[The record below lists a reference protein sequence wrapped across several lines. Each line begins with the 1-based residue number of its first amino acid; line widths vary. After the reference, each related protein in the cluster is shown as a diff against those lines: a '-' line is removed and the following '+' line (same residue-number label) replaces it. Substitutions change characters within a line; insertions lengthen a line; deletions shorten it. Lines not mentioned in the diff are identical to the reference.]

1 MDTIFS
7 SATSSLKSAIK
18 IIRISGKRCKN
29 LPDIF
34 SFKLTAPRYLT
45 LRKIFDSNKKLID
58 TALVVYIPGPSTV
71 TGEDVFE
78 FHIHGSTIIEKKIYD
93 TLLEHEDFR
102 LAMNGEFTRRAFLN
116 GKIDLTQAEGLNDLI
131 NAETEA
137 QFQASIRQYNGFL
150 ASKID
155 KWRREI
161 ISLSSKLEAL
171 IDFSDEELPPRLEID
186 FKEKVSKLIKEKE
199 ESLKFS
205 SYGSR
210 IRSGFVVTLIGK
222 PNVGKSSLINFLSKK
237 QVSIVTNEAGTT
249 RDIIEVLLDF
259 KGYPI
264 ILNDTAGIR
273 QSESEVENIGIRNAI
288 DKANSSDIILFMS
301 DKKDFSF
308 DKINTKAKRIL
319 VHTKCDL
326 SSYKKE
332 GVIEV
337 STKREETINKLID
350 VIVDHLESMSPK
362 NNLILTRE
370 RHVQAVRN
378 ALNSLKKTL
387 KINLNFYPEL
397 ASEELRVAAKEI
409 GSITNIIDVED
420 VLDDI
425 FSNFCIGK

>member
-18 IIRISGKRCKN
+18 IIRISGKNCKK
-29 LPDIF
+29 LPEIF
-34 SFKLTAPRYLT
+34 SFMPTVPRYLT

-71 TGEDVFE
+71 TGEDIFE
-78 FHIHGSTIIEKKIYD
+78 FHIHGSTIIEKKIYES
-93 TLLEHEDFR
+93 LLKHKDFR
-102 LAMNGEFTRRAFLN
+102 VAMNGEFTRRAFLN

-137 QFQASIRQYNGFL
+137 QFQTFTQQYNGIL
-150 ASKID
+150 TNKID
-155 KWRREI
+155 KWRHEI

-171 IDFSDEELPPRLEID
+171 IDFSDEELPTDLELD
-186 FKEKVSKLIKEKE
+186 FKEKVLKLIGEKE

-210 IRSGFVVTLIGK
+210 IRSGFVITLIGK

-259 KGYPI
+259 KGYPV

-273 QSESEVENIGIRNAI
+273 LSTSEVENIGIKNAI
-288 DKANSSDIILFMS
+288 DKANSSDIILLLS

-308 DKINTKAKRIL
+308 DQIDSKAKKIL

-326 SSYKKE
+326 LSYKKK

-337 STKREETINKLID
+337 STKREETIDKLID

-362 NNLILTRE
+362 NNIILTRE

-387 KINLNFYPEL
+387 KINLNLNPEL
-397 ASEELRVAAKEI
+397 ASEELRVTAKEI

>member
-18 IIRISGKRCKN
+18 IIRISGKNCKK
-29 LPDIF
+29 LPEIF
-34 SFKLTAPRYLT
+34 SFMPTVPRYLT

-71 TGEDVFE
+71 TGEDIFE
-78 FHIHGSTIIEKKIYD
+78 FHIHGSTIIEKKIYES
-93 TLLEHEDFR
+93 LLKHKDFR
-102 LAMNGEFTRRAFLN
+102 VAMNGEFTRRAFLN

-137 QFQASIRQYNGFL
+137 QFQASTRQYNGIL
-150 ASKID
+150 TNKID
-155 KWRREI
+155 KWRHEI

-171 IDFSDEELPPRLEID
+171 IDFSDEELPTDLELD
-186 FKEKVSKLIKEKE
+186 FKEKVLKLIGEKE

-210 IRSGFVVTLIGK
+210 IRSGFVITLIGK

-273 QSESEVENIGIRNAI
+273 LSTSEVENIGIKNAI
-288 DKANSSDIILFMS
+288 DKANSSDIILVLS
-301 DKKDFSF
+301 DEKDFSF
-308 DKINTKAKRIL
+308 DQIDSKAKKIL

-326 SSYKKE
+326 LSYKKK

-337 STKREETINKLID
+337 STKREETIDKLID

-362 NNLILTRE
+362 NNIILTRE

-387 KINLNFYPEL
+387 KINLNFNPEL

>member
-18 IIRISGKRCKN
+18 IIRISGKNCKK
-29 LPDIF
+29 LPEIF
-34 SFKLTAPRYLT
+34 SFMPTVPRYLT

-71 TGEDVFE
+71 TGEDIFE
-78 FHIHGSTIIEKKIYD
+78 FHIHGSTIIEKKIYES
-93 TLLEHEDFR
+93 LLKHKDFR
-102 LAMNGEFTRRAFLN
+102 VAMNGEFTRRAFLN

-137 QFQASIRQYNGFL
+137 QFQASTRQYNGIL
-150 ASKID
+150 TNKID
-155 KWRREI
+155 KWRHEI

-171 IDFSDEELPPRLEID
+171 IDFSDEELPTDLELD
-186 FKEKVSKLIKEKE
+186 FKEKVLKLIGEKE

-210 IRSGFVVTLIGK
+210 IRSGFVITLIGK

-273 QSESEVENIGIRNAI
+273 LSTSEVENIGIKNAI
-288 DKANSSDIILFMS
+288 DKANSSDIILLLS

-308 DKINTKAKRIL
+308 DQIDSKAKKIL

-326 SSYKKE
+326 LSYKKK
-332 GVIEV
+332 GVVEV
-337 STKREETINKLID
+337 STKREETIDILID

-362 NNLILTRE
+362 NNIILTRE

-387 KINLNFYPEL
+387 KINLNLNPEL
-397 ASEELRVAAKEI
+397 ASEELRVTAKEI

-425 FSNFCIGK
+425 FSIFCIGK

>member
-18 IIRISGKRCKN
+18 IIRVSGKNCKK

-34 SFKLTAPRYLT
+34 SFKPTVPRYLN

-78 FHIHGSTIIEKKIYD
+78 FHIHGSTIIEKKIYES
-93 TLLEHEDFR
+93 LLKHKDFR
-102 LAMNGEFTRRAFLN
+102 VAMNGEFTRRAFLN

-137 QFQASIRQYNGFL
+137 QFQASTRQYNGIL
-150 ASKID
+150 TNKID
-155 KWRREI
+155 KWRHEI

-171 IDFSDEELPPRLEID
+171 IDFSDEELPTDLELD
-186 FKEKVSKLIKEKE
+186 FKEKVLKLIGEKE

-210 IRSGFVVTLIGK
+210 IRSGFVITLIGK

-273 QSESEVENIGIRNAI
+273 LSTSEVENIGIKNAI
-288 DKANSSDIILFMS
+288 DKANSSDIILVLS

-308 DKINTKAKRIL
+308 DQIYSKAKKIL

-326 SSYKKE
+326 LSYKKK

-337 STKREETINKLID
+337 STKREETIDKLID

-362 NNLILTRE
+362 NNIILTRE

-387 KINLNFYPEL
+387 KINLNFNPEL

>member
-18 IIRISGKRCKN
+18 IIRISGKNCKK

-34 SFKLTAPRYLT
+34 SFKPTVPRYLT
-45 LRKIFDSNKKLID
+45 LRKIFDSNNKLID

-78 FHIHGSTIIEKKIYD
+78 FHIHGSTIIEKKIYES
-93 TLLEHEDFR
+93 LLKHKDFR
-102 LAMNGEFTRRAFLN
+102 VAMNGEFTRRAFLN

-137 QFQASIRQYNGFL
+137 QFQASTRQYNGIL
-150 ASKID
+150 TNKID
-155 KWRREI
+155 KWRHEI

-171 IDFSDEELPPRLEID
+171 IDFSDEELPTDLELD
-186 FKEKVSKLIKEKE
+186 FKEKVLKLIEEKE

-210 IRSGFVVTLIGK
+210 IRSGFVITLIGK

-273 QSESEVENIGIRNAI
+273 LSTSEVENIGIKNAI
-288 DKANSSDIILFMS
+288 DKANSSDIILVLS
-301 DKKDFSF
+301 DEKDFSF
-308 DKINTKAKRIL
+308 DQIDSKAKKIL

-326 SSYKKE
+326 LSYKKK
-332 GVIEV
+332 GVVEV
-337 STKREETINKLID
+337 STKREETIDKLID

-362 NNLILTRE
+362 NNIILTRE
-370 RHVQAVRN
+370 RHVQAIRN
-378 ALNSLKKTL
+378 ALDSLKKTL
-387 KINLNFYPEL
+387 KINLNFNPEL

>member
-18 IIRISGKRCKN
+18 IIRISGKNCKK
-29 LPDIF
+29 LPEIF
-34 SFKLTAPRYLT
+34 SFKPTVPRYLT

-78 FHIHGSTIIEKKIYD
+78 FHIHGSTIIEKKIYES
-93 TLLEHEDFR
+93 LLKHKDFR
-102 LAMNGEFTRRAFLN
+102 VAMNGEFTRRAFLN

-137 QFQASIRQYNGFL
+137 QFQTFTQQYNGIL
-150 ASKID
+150 TNKID
-155 KWRREI
+155 KWRHEI

-171 IDFSDEELPPRLEID
+171 IDFSDEELPTDLELD
-186 FKEKVSKLIKEKE
+186 FKEKVLKLIGEKE

-210 IRSGFVVTLIGK
+210 IRSGFVITLIGK

-273 QSESEVENIGIRNAI
+273 LSTSEVENIGIKNAI
-288 DKANSSDIILFMS
+288 DKANSSDIILVLS
-301 DKKDFSF
+301 DEKDFSF
-308 DKINTKAKRIL
+308 DQIDSKAKKIL

-326 SSYKKE
+326 LSYKKK

-337 STKREETINKLID
+337 STKREETIDKLID

-362 NNLILTRE
+362 NNIILTRE

-378 ALNSLKKTL
+378 ALNSLKKSL
-387 KINLNFYPEL
+387 KINLNFNPEL

-420 VLDDI
+420 VLDNI

>member
-18 IIRISGKRCKN
+18 IIRISGKNCKK

-34 SFKLTAPRYLT
+34 SFKPTVPRYLT

-78 FHIHGSTIIEKKIYD
+78 FHIHGSTIIEKKIYES
-93 TLLEHEDFR
+93 LLKHKDFR
-102 LAMNGEFTRRAFLN
+102 VAMNGEFTRRAFLN

-137 QFQASIRQYNGFL
+137 QFQASTRQYNGIL
-150 ASKID
+150 TNKID
-155 KWRREI
+155 KWRHEI

-171 IDFSDEELPPRLEID
+171 IDFSDEELPTDLELD
-186 FKEKVSKLIKEKE
+186 FKEKVLKLIGEKE

-210 IRSGFVVTLIGK
+210 IRSGFVITLIGK

-273 QSESEVENIGIRNAI
+273 LSTSEVENIGIKNAI
-288 DKANSSDIILFMS
+288 DKANSSDIILVLS
-301 DKKDFSF
+301 DEKDFSF
-308 DKINTKAKRIL
+308 DQIDSKAKKIL

-326 SSYKKE
+326 LSYKKK

-337 STKREETINKLID
+337 STKREETIDKLID

-362 NNLILTRE
+362 NNIILTRE

-387 KINLNFYPEL
+387 KINLNFNPEL

>member
-18 IIRISGKRCKN
+18 IIRISGKNCKK
-29 LPDIF
+29 LPEIF
-34 SFKLTAPRYLT
+34 SFMPTVPRYLT

-71 TGEDVFE
+71 TGEDIFE
-78 FHIHGSTIIEKKIYD
+78 FHIHGSTIIEKKIYES
-93 TLLEHEDFR
+93 LLKHKDFR
-102 LAMNGEFTRRAFLN
+102 VAMNGEFTRRAFLN

-137 QFQASIRQYNGFL
+137 QFQTSTRQYNGIL
-150 ASKID
+150 TNKID
-155 KWRREI
+155 KWRHEI

-171 IDFSDEELPPRLEID
+171 IDFSDEELPTDLELD
-186 FKEKVSKLIKEKE
+186 FKEKVLKLIGEKE

-210 IRSGFVVTLIGK
+210 IRSGFVITLIGK

-273 QSESEVENIGIRNAI
+273 LSTSEVENIGIKNAI
-288 DKANSSDIILFMS
+288 DKANSSDIILLLS

-308 DKINTKAKRIL
+308 DQIDSKAKKIL

-326 SSYKKE
+326 LSYKKK

-337 STKREETINKLID
+337 STKREETIDKLID

-362 NNLILTRE
+362 NNIILTRE

-387 KINLNFYPEL
+387 KINLNFNPEL

-420 VLDDI
+420 VLDNI

>member
-18 IIRISGKRCKN
+18 IIRISGKSCKN

-34 SFKLTAPRYLT
+34 SFKPTVPRYLT
-45 LRKIFDSNKKLID
+45 LRKIFDSHKKLID
-58 TALVVYIPGPSTV
+58 TSLVVYIPGPSTV

-78 FHIHGSTIIEKKIYD
+78 FHIHGSTIIEKKIYE
-93 TLLEHEDFR
+93 TLLKHKGFR
-102 LAMNGEFTRRAFLN
+102 IAMNGEFTRRAFLN

-150 ASKID
+150 SDKIE
-155 KWRREI
+155 KWRHEI

-171 IDFSDEELPPRLEID
+171 IDFSDEELPSHLEID

-210 IRSGFVVTLIGK
+210 MRSGFVVTLIGK

-259 KGYPI
+259 KGYPV

-301 DKKDFSF
+301 DKEDFSF
-308 DKINTKAKRIL
+308 DKINSKAKKIL

-326 SSYKKE
+326 LSCKKK

>member
-1 MDTIFS
+1 LDTIFS

-18 IIRISGKRCKN
+18 IIRISGKNCKK
-29 LPDIF
+29 LPEIF
-34 SFKLTAPRYLT
+34 SFMPTVPRYLT

-71 TGEDVFE
+71 TGEDIFE
-78 FHIHGSTIIEKKIYD
+78 FHIHGSTIIEKKIYES
-93 TLLEHEDFR
+93 LLKHKDFR
-102 LAMNGEFTRRAFLN
+102 VAMNGEFTRRAFLN

-137 QFQASIRQYNGFL
+137 QFQASTRQYNGIL
-150 ASKID
+150 TNKID
-155 KWRREI
+155 KWRHEI

-171 IDFSDEELPPRLEID
+171 IDFSDEELPTDLELD
-186 FKEKVSKLIKEKE
+186 FKEKVLKLIGEKE

-210 IRSGFVVTLIGK
+210 IRSGFVITLIGK

-273 QSESEVENIGIRNAI
+273 LSTSEVENIGIKNAI
-288 DKANSSDIILFMS
+288 DKANSSDIILLLS

-308 DKINTKAKRIL
+308 DQIDSKAKKIL

-326 SSYKKE
+326 LSYKKK

-337 STKREETINKLID
+337 STKREETIDKLID

-362 NNLILTRE
+362 NNIILTRE

-387 KINLNFYPEL
+387 KINLNFNPEL

>member
-7 SATSSLKSAIK
+7 SATCSLKSAIK
-18 IIRISGKRCKN
+18 IIRISGKNCKK

-34 SFKLTAPRYLT
+34 SFKPTVPRYLT

-78 FHIHGSTIIEKKIYD
+78 FHIHGSTIIEKKIYES
-93 TLLEHEDFR
+93 LLKQKDFR
-102 LAMNGEFTRRAFLN
+102 VAMNGEFTRRAFLN

-137 QFQASIRQYNGFL
+137 QFQIFTQQYNGIL
-150 ASKID
+150 TNKID
-155 KWRREI
+155 KWRHEI

-171 IDFSDEELPPRLEID
+171 IDFSDEELPTDLELD
-186 FKEKVSKLIKEKE
+186 FKEKVLKLIGEKE

-210 IRSGFVVTLIGK
+210 IRSGFVITLIGK

-259 KGYPI
+259 KGYPV

-273 QSESEVENIGIRNAI
+273 LSTSEVENIGIKNAI
-288 DKANSSDIILFMS
+288 DKANSSDIILLLS

-308 DKINTKAKRIL
+308 DQIDSKAKKIL

-326 SSYKKE
+326 LSYKKK
-332 GVIEV
+332 GVVEV
-337 STKREETINKLID
+337 STKREETIDKLID

-362 NNLILTRE
+362 NNIILTRE

-387 KINLNFYPEL
+387 KINLNLNPEL
-397 ASEELRVAAKEI
+397 ASEELRVTAKEI

-425 FSNFCIGK
+425 FSIFCIGK

>member
-18 IIRISGKRCKN
+18 IIRISGKSCKN

-34 SFKLTAPRYLT
+34 SFKPTIPRYLT
-45 LRKIFDSNKKLID
+45 LRKIFDSHKKLID
-58 TALVVYIPGPSTV
+58 TTLVVYIPGPSTV

-78 FHIHGSTIIEKKIYD
+78 FHIHGSTIIEKKIYE
-93 TLLEHEDFR
+93 TLLKHKGFR
-102 LAMNGEFTRRAFLN
+102 IAMNGEFTRRAFLN

-137 QFQASIRQYNGFL
+137 QFQASINQYNGFL
-150 ASKID
+150 SDKIE
-155 KWRREI
+155 KWRHEI

-171 IDFSDEELPPRLEID
+171 IDFSDEELPSHLEID
-186 FKEKVSKLIKEKE
+186 FKEKVSKLIGEKE

-205 SYGSR
+205 SFGSR

-259 KGYPI
+259 KGYPV

-301 DKKDFSF
+301 DKEDFSF
-308 DKINTKAKRIL
+308 DNINSKAKKIL

-326 SSYKKE
+326 LSCKKK

-350 VIVDHLESMSPK
+350 IIVDHLESMSPK

-378 ALNSLKKTL
+378 ALRSLKKTL

>member
-18 IIRISGKRCKN
+18 IIRISGKSCKK
-29 LPDIF
+29 LPEIF
-34 SFKLTAPRYLT
+34 SFMPTVPRYLT

-71 TGEDVFE
+71 TGEDIFE
-78 FHIHGSTIIEKKIYD
+78 FHIHGSTIIEKKIYES
-93 TLLEHEDFR
+93 LLKHKDFR
-102 LAMNGEFTRRAFLN
+102 VAMNGEFTRRAFLN

-137 QFQASIRQYNGFL
+137 QFQTFTQQYNGIL
-150 ASKID
+150 TNKID
-155 KWRREI
+155 KWRHEI

-171 IDFSDEELPPRLEID
+171 IDFSDEELPTDLELD
-186 FKEKVSKLIKEKE
+186 FKEKVLKLIGEKE

-210 IRSGFVVTLIGK
+210 IRSGFVITLIGK

-259 KGYPI
+259 KGYPV

-273 QSESEVENIGIRNAI
+273 LSTSEVENIGIKNAI
-288 DKANSSDIILFMS
+288 DKANSSDIILLLS

-308 DKINTKAKRIL
+308 DQIDSKAKKIL

-326 SSYKKE
+326 LSYKKK
-332 GVIEV
+332 GVVEV
-337 STKREETINKLID
+337 STKREETIDKLID

-362 NNLILTRE
+362 NNIILTRE

-387 KINLNFYPEL
+387 KINLNLNPEL
-397 ASEELRVAAKEI
+397 ASEELRVTAKEI

-425 FSNFCIGK
+425 FSIFCIGK

>member
-18 IIRISGKRCKN
+18 IIRISGKNCKK

-34 SFKLTAPRYLT
+34 SFKPTVPRYLT

-78 FHIHGSTIIEKKIYD
+78 FHIHGSTIIEKKIYES
-93 TLLEHEDFR
+93 LLKHKDFR
-102 LAMNGEFTRRAFLN
+102 VAMNGEFTRRAFLN

-137 QFQASIRQYNGFL
+137 QFQASTRQYNGIL
-150 ASKID
+150 TNKID
-155 KWRREI
+155 KWRHEI

-171 IDFSDEELPPRLEID
+171 IDFSDEELPTDLELD
-186 FKEKVSKLIKEKE
+186 FKEKVLKLIGEKE

-210 IRSGFVVTLIGK
+210 IRSGFVITLIGK

-273 QSESEVENIGIRNAI
+273 LSTSEVENIGIKNAI
-288 DKANSSDIILFMS
+288 DKANSSDIILVLS
-301 DKKDFSF
+301 DEKDFSF
-308 DKINTKAKRIL
+308 DQIDSKAKKIL

-326 SSYKKE
+326 LSYKKK

-337 STKREETINKLID
+337 STKREETIDKLID

-362 NNLILTRE
+362 NNIILTRE

-387 KINLNFYPEL
+387 KINLNFNPEL

-420 VLDDI
+420 VLDNI

>member
-18 IIRISGKRCKN
+18 IIRISGKSCKK
-29 LPDIF
+29 LPEIF
-34 SFKLTAPRYLT
+34 SFMPTVPRYLT
-45 LRKIFDSNKKLID
+45 LRKIFDSNKNLID

-71 TGEDVFE
+71 TGEDIFE
-78 FHIHGSTIIEKKIYD
+78 FHIHGSTIIEKKIYES
-93 TLLEHEDFR
+93 LLKQKDFR
-102 LAMNGEFTRRAFLN
+102 VAMNGEFTRRAFLN

-137 QFQASIRQYNGFL
+137 QFQTSTRQYNGIL
-150 ASKID
+150 TNKID
-155 KWRREI
+155 KWRHEI

-171 IDFSDEELPPRLEID
+171 IDFSDEELPTDLELD
-186 FKEKVSKLIKEKE
+186 FKEKVLKLIEEKE

-210 IRSGFVVTLIGK
+210 IRSGFVITLIGK

-273 QSESEVENIGIRNAI
+273 LSTSEVENIGIKNAI
-288 DKANSSDIILFMS
+288 DKANSSDIILLLS

-308 DKINTKAKRIL
+308 DQIDSKAKKIL

-326 SSYKKE
+326 FSYKKK

-370 RHVQAVRN
+370 RHVQAIRN
-378 ALNSLKKTL
+378 ALDSLKKTL
-387 KINLNFYPEL
+387 KINLNFNPEL

-420 VLDDI
+420 VLDNI

>member
-18 IIRISGKRCKN
+18 IIRISGKNCKK
-29 LPDIF
+29 LPEIF
-34 SFKLTAPRYLT
+34 SFKPTVPRYLT

-78 FHIHGSTIIEKKIYD
+78 FHIHGSTIIEKKIYES
-93 TLLEHEDFR
+93 LLKHKDFR
-102 LAMNGEFTRRAFLN
+102 VAMNGEFTRRAFLN

-137 QFQASIRQYNGFL
+137 QFQASTRQYNGIL
-150 ASKID
+150 TNKID
-155 KWRREI
+155 KWRHEI

-171 IDFSDEELPPRLEID
+171 IDFSDEELPTDLELD
-186 FKEKVSKLIKEKE
+186 FKEKVLKLIGEKE

-210 IRSGFVVTLIGK
+210 IRSGFVITLIGK

-273 QSESEVENIGIRNAI
+273 LSTSEVENIGIKNAI
-288 DKANSSDIILFMS
+288 DKANSSDIILVLS

-308 DKINTKAKRIL
+308 DQIDSKAKKIL

-326 SSYKKE
+326 LSYKKK

-337 STKREETINKLID
+337 STKREETIDKLID

-362 NNLILTRE
+362 NNIILTRE

-387 KINLNFYPEL
+387 KINLNFNPEL

>member
-18 IIRISGKRCKN
+18 IIRISGKSCKK

-34 SFKLTAPRYLT
+34 SFKPTVPRYLT
-45 LRKIFDSNKKLID
+45 LRKIFDSHKKLID

-78 FHIHGSTIIEKKIYD
+78 FHIHGSTIIEKKIYE
-93 TLLEHEDFR
+93 TLLKHKGFR
-102 LAMNGEFTRRAFLN
+102 IAMNGEFTRRAFLN

-150 ASKID
+150 SDKIE
-155 KWRREI
+155 KWRHEI

-171 IDFSDEELPPRLEID
+171 IDFSDEELPSHLEID
-186 FKEKVSKLIKEKE
+186 FKEKVSKLIGEKE

-259 KGYPI
+259 KGYPV

-273 QSESEVENIGIRNAI
+273 QSQSEVENIGIRNAI

-301 DKKDFSF
+301 DKEDFSF
-308 DKINTKAKRIL
+308 DKINSKAKKIL

-326 SSYKKE
+326 LSCKKK

>member
-1 MDTIFS
+1 LDTIFS

-18 IIRISGKRCKN
+18 IIRISGKSCKK

-34 SFKLTAPRYLT
+34 SFKPTVPRYLT
-45 LRKIFDSNKKLID
+45 LRKIFDSHKKLID
-58 TALVVYIPGPSTV
+58 TTLVVYIPGPSTV

-78 FHIHGSTIIEKKIYD
+78 FHIHGSTIIEKKIYE
-93 TLLEHEDFR
+93 TLLKHKGFR
-102 LAMNGEFTRRAFLN
+102 IAMNGEFTRRAFLN

-137 QFQASIRQYNGFL
+137 QFQASISQYNGFL
-150 ASKID
+150 SDKIE
-155 KWRREI
+155 KWRHEI

-171 IDFSDEELPPRLEID
+171 IDFSDEELPSHLEID
-186 FKEKVSKLIKEKE
+186 FKEKVSKLIGEKE

-259 KGYPI
+259 KGYPV

-288 DKANSSDIILFMS
+288 DKANSSDIILLMS
-301 DKKDFSF
+301 DKEDFSF
-308 DKINTKAKRIL
+308 DKINSKAKKIL

-326 SSYKKE
+326 LSCKKK

-370 RHVQAVRN
+370 RHVQAVIN
-378 ALNSLKKTL
+378 ALNSLKKIL

>member
-18 IIRISGKRCKN
+18 IIRISGKSCKN

-34 SFKLTAPRYLT
+34 SFKPTVPRYLT

-58 TALVVYIPGPSTV
+58 TTLVVYFPGPSTV

-78 FHIHGSTIIEKKIYD
+78 FHIHGSTIIEKKIYE
-93 TLLEHEDFR
+93 TLLKHKDFR
-102 LAMNGEFTRRAFLN
+102 IAMNGEFTRRAFLN

-137 QFQASIRQYNGFL
+137 QFQASISQYNGFL
-150 ASKID
+150 SDKIE
-155 KWRREI
+155 KWRHEI

-171 IDFSDEELPPRLEID
+171 IDFSDEELPSHLEID
-186 FKEKVSKLIKEKE
+186 FKEKVSMLIGEKE

-259 KGYPI
+259 KGYPV

-273 QSESEVENIGIRNAI
+273 QSQSEVENIGIRNAI

-301 DKKDFSF
+301 DKEDFSF
-308 DKINTKAKRIL
+308 DKINSKAKKIL

-326 SSYKKE
+326 LSCKKK

-337 STKREETINKLID
+337 STKKEETINNLID
-350 VIVDHLESMSPK
+350 IIVDHLESMSPK

-397 ASEELRVAAKEI
+397 ASEELRVAAREI

>member
-18 IIRISGKRCKN
+18 IIRISGKSCKN

-34 SFKLTAPRYLT
+34 SFKPTVPRYLT
-45 LRKIFDSNKKLID
+45 LRKIFDSHKKLID
-58 TALVVYIPGPSTV
+58 TTLVVYIPGPSTV

-78 FHIHGSTIIEKKIYD
+78 FHIHGSTIIEKKIYE
-93 TLLEHEDFR
+93 TLLKHKGFR
-102 LAMNGEFTRRAFLN
+102 IAMNGEFTRRAFLN

-150 ASKID
+150 SDKIE
-155 KWRREI
+155 KWRHEI

-171 IDFSDEELPPRLEID
+171 IDFSDEELPSHLEID

-210 IRSGFVVTLIGK
+210 MRSGFVVTLIGK

-259 KGYPI
+259 KGYPV

-288 DKANSSDIILFMS
+288 DKANSSDIILLMS
-301 DKKDFSF
+301 DKEDFSV
-308 DKINTKAKRIL
+308 DKINSKAKKIL

-326 SSYKKE
+326 LSCKKK

-337 STKREETINKLID
+337 STKREETINELID

>member
-18 IIRISGKRCKN
+18 IIRISGKNCKK
-29 LPDIF
+29 LPEIF
-34 SFKLTAPRYLT
+34 SFMPTVPRYLT

-71 TGEDVFE
+71 TGEDIFE
-78 FHIHGSTIIEKKIYD
+78 FHIHGSTIIEKKIYES
-93 TLLEHEDFR
+93 LLKHKDFR
-102 LAMNGEFTRRAFLN
+102 VAMNGEFTRRAFLN

-137 QFQASIRQYNGFL
+137 QFQASTRQYNGIL
-150 ASKID
+150 TNKID
-155 KWRREI
+155 KWRHEI

-171 IDFSDEELPPRLEID
+171 IDFSDEELPTDLELD
-186 FKEKVSKLIKEKE
+186 FKEKVLKLIGEKE

-210 IRSGFVVTLIGK
+210 IRSGFVITLIGK

-273 QSESEVENIGIRNAI
+273 LSTSEVENIGIKNAI
-288 DKANSSDIILFMS
+288 DKANSSDIILLLS

-308 DKINTKAKRIL
+308 DQIDSKAKKIL

-326 SSYKKE
+326 LSYKKK

-337 STKREETINKLID
+337 STKREETIDKLID

-362 NNLILTRE
+362 NNIILTRE
-370 RHVQAVRN
+370 RHVQALRN

-387 KINLNFYPEL
+387 KINLNFNPEL

>member
-18 IIRISGKRCKN
+18 IIRISGKNCKI

-34 SFKLTAPRYLT
+34 SFKPTVPRYLT
-45 LRKIFDSNKKLID
+45 LRKIFDSHKKLID
-58 TALVVYIPGPSTV
+58 TTLVVYIPGPSTV

-78 FHIHGSTIIEKKIYD
+78 FHIHGSTIIEKKIYE
-93 TLLEHEDFR
+93 TLLKHKGFR
-102 LAMNGEFTRRAFLN
+102 IAMNGEFTRRAFLN

-150 ASKID
+150 SDKIE
-155 KWRREI
+155 KWRHEI

-171 IDFSDEELPPRLEID
+171 IDFSDEELPSHLEID

-210 IRSGFVVTLIGK
+210 MRSGFVVTLIGK

-273 QSESEVENIGIRNAI
+273 QSKSEVENIGIRNAI

-308 DKINTKAKRIL
+308 DKINSKAKKIL

-326 SSYKKE
+326 LSYKKK

-370 RHVQAVRN
+370 RHVQAIRN

>member
-18 IIRISGKRCKN
+18 IIRISGKNCKK
-29 LPDIF
+29 LPEIF
-34 SFKLTAPRYLT
+34 SFMPTVPRYLT

-71 TGEDVFE
+71 TGEDIFE
-78 FHIHGSTIIEKKIYD
+78 FHIHGSTIIEKKIYES
-93 TLLEHEDFR
+93 LLKHKDFR
-102 LAMNGEFTRRAFLN
+102 VAMNGEFTRRAFLN

-137 QFQASIRQYNGFL
+137 QFQTSTRQYNGIL
-150 ASKID
+150 TNKID
-155 KWRREI
+155 KWRHEI

-171 IDFSDEELPPRLEID
+171 IDFSDEELPTDLELD
-186 FKEKVSKLIKEKE
+186 FKEKVLKLIGEKE

-210 IRSGFVVTLIGK
+210 IRSGFVITLIGK

-273 QSESEVENIGIRNAI
+273 LSTSEVENIGIKNAI
-288 DKANSSDIILFMS
+288 DKANSSDIILLLS

-308 DKINTKAKRIL
+308 DQIDSKAKKIL

-326 SSYKKE
+326 LSYKKK

-337 STKREETINKLID
+337 STKREETIDKLID

-362 NNLILTRE
+362 NNIILTRE

-387 KINLNFYPEL
+387 KINLNLNPEL

>member
-18 IIRISGKRCKN
+18 IIRVSGKNCKK

-34 SFKLTAPRYLT
+34 SFKPTVPRYLN

-78 FHIHGSTIIEKKIYD
+78 FHIHGSTIIEKKIYES
-93 TLLEHEDFR
+93 LLKQKDFR
-102 LAMNGEFTRRAFLN
+102 VAMNGEFTRRAFLN

-137 QFQASIRQYNGFL
+137 QFQASTRQYNGIL
-150 ASKID
+150 TNKID
-155 KWRREI
+155 KWRHEI

-171 IDFSDEELPPRLEID
+171 IDFSDEELPTDLELD
-186 FKEKVSKLIKEKE
+186 FKEKVLKLIGEKE

-210 IRSGFVVTLIGK
+210 IRSGFVITLIGK

-273 QSESEVENIGIRNAI
+273 LSTSEVENIGIKNAI
-288 DKANSSDIILFMS
+288 DKANSSDIILLLS

-308 DKINTKAKRIL
+308 DQIDSKAKKIL

-326 SSYKKE
+326 LSYKKKD
-332 GVIEV
+332 VIEV
-337 STKREETINKLID
+337 STKREETIDKLID

-362 NNLILTRE
+362 NNVILTRE

-387 KINLNFYPEL
+387 KINLNFNPEL

>member
-1 MDTIFS
+1 LDTIFS

-18 IIRISGKRCKN
+18 IIRISGKSCKN

-34 SFKLTAPRYLT
+34 SFKPTLPRYLT

-58 TALVVYIPGPSTV
+58 TTLVVYIPGPSTV

-78 FHIHGSTIIEKKIYD
+78 FHIHGSTIIEKKIYE
-93 TLLEHEDFR
+93 TLLKRKGFR
-102 LAMNGEFTRRAFLN
+102 IAMNGEFTRRAFLN

-150 ASKID
+150 SDKIE
-155 KWRREI
+155 KWRHEI

-171 IDFSDEELPPRLEID
+171 IDFSDEELPSHLDID
-186 FKEKVSKLIKEKE
+186 FKEKVSMLIGEKE

-273 QSESEVENIGIRNAI
+273 QSQSEVENIGIRNAI

-301 DKKDFSF
+301 DKEDFSF
-308 DKINTKAKRIL
+308 DKINSKAKKIL

-326 SSYKKE
+326 LSCKKR

-337 STKREETINKLID
+337 STKKEETINKLID
-350 VIVDHLESMSPK
+350 IIVDHLESMSPK

-397 ASEELRVAAKEI
+397 ASEELRVAAREI

>member
-18 IIRISGKRCKN
+18 IIRISGKNCKK

-34 SFKLTAPRYLT
+34 SFKPTVPRYLT

-78 FHIHGSTIIEKKIYD
+78 FHIHGSTIIEKKIYES
-93 TLLEHEDFR
+93 LLKHKDFR
-102 LAMNGEFTRRAFLN
+102 VAMNGEFTRRAFLN

-137 QFQASIRQYNGFL
+137 QFQASTRQYNGIL
-150 ASKID
+150 TNKID
-155 KWRREI
+155 KWRHEI

-171 IDFSDEELPPRLEID
+171 IDFSDEELPTDLELD
-186 FKEKVSKLIKEKE
+186 FKEKVLKLIGEKE

-210 IRSGFVVTLIGK
+210 IRSGFVITLIGK

-273 QSESEVENIGIRNAI
+273 LSTSEVENIGIKNAI
-288 DKANSSDIILFMS
+288 DKANSSDIILVLS
-301 DKKDFSF
+301 DEKDFSF
-308 DKINTKAKRIL
+308 DQIDSKAKKIL

-326 SSYKKE
+326 LSYKKKD
-332 GVIEV
+332 VIEV
-337 STKREETINKLID
+337 STKREETIDKLID

-362 NNLILTRE
+362 NNVILTRE

-387 KINLNFYPEL
+387 KINLNFNPEL

-420 VLDDI
+420 VLDNI

>member
-1 MDTIFS
+1 LDTIFS

-18 IIRISGKRCKN
+18 IIRISGKNCKN

-34 SFKLTAPRYLT
+34 SFKPTVPRYLT
-45 LRKIFDSNKKLID
+45 LRKIFDSHKKLID
-58 TALVVYIPGPSTV
+58 TSLVVYIPGPSTV

-78 FHIHGSTIIEKKIYD
+78 FHIHGSNIIEKKIYE
-93 TLLEHEDFR
+93 TLLKHKGFR
-102 LAMNGEFTRRAFLN
+102 IAMNGEFTRRAFLN

-137 QFQASIRQYNGFL
+137 QFQASINQYNGFL
-150 ASKID
+150 SDKVE
-155 KWRREI
+155 KWRHEI

-171 IDFSDEELPPRLEID
+171 IDFSDEELPSHLEID
-186 FKEKVSKLIKEKE
+186 FKEKVSKLIREKE

-259 KGYPI
+259 KGYPV

-273 QSESEVENIGIRNAI
+273 QSESEVENIGIKNAI
-288 DKANSSDIILFMS
+288 DKANSSDIILLMS
-301 DKKDFSF
+301 DKEDFSV
-308 DKINTKAKRIL
+308 DKINSKAKKIL

-326 SSYKKE
+326 LSCKKK

-337 STKREETINKLID
+337 STKREETINELID

>member
-18 IIRISGKRCKN
+18 IIRISGKNCKK
-29 LPDIF
+29 LPEIF
-34 SFKLTAPRYLT
+34 SFMPTVPRYLT

-71 TGEDVFE
+71 TGEDIFE
-78 FHIHGSTIIEKKIYD
+78 FHIHGSTIIEKKIYES
-93 TLLEHEDFR
+93 LLKHKDFR
-102 LAMNGEFTRRAFLN
+102 VAMNGEFTRRAFLN

-137 QFQASIRQYNGFL
+137 QFQTSTRQYNGIL
-150 ASKID
+150 TNKID
-155 KWRREI
+155 KWRHEI

-171 IDFSDEELPPRLEID
+171 IDFSDEELPTDLELD
-186 FKEKVSKLIKEKE
+186 FKEKVLKLIGEKE

-210 IRSGFVVTLIGK
+210 IRSGFVITLIGK

-273 QSESEVENIGIRNAI
+273 LSTSEVENIGIKNAI
-288 DKANSSDIILFMS
+288 DKANSSDIILLLS

-308 DKINTKAKRIL
+308 DQIDSKAKKIL

-326 SSYKKE
+326 LSYKKKD
-332 GVIEV
+332 VIEV
-337 STKREETINKLID
+337 STKREETIDKLID

-362 NNLILTRE
+362 NNVILTRE

-387 KINLNFYPEL
+387 KINLNFNPEL

-420 VLDDI
+420 VLDNI

>member
-18 IIRISGKRCKN
+18 IIRVSGKSCKN

-34 SFKLTAPRYLT
+34 SFKPTVPRYLT

-58 TALVVYIPGPSTV
+58 TTLVVYIPGPSTV

-78 FHIHGSTIIEKKIYD
+78 FHIHGSTIIEKKIYE
-93 TLLEHEDFR
+93 TLLKHKDFR
-102 LAMNGEFTRRAFLN
+102 IAMNGEFTRRAFLN

-137 QFQASIRQYNGFL
+137 QFQASISQYNGFL
-150 ASKID
+150 SDKIE
-155 KWRREI
+155 KWRHEI

-171 IDFSDEELPPRLEID
+171 IDFSDEELPSHLEID
-186 FKEKVSKLIKEKE
+186 FKERVSMLIGEKE

-273 QSESEVENIGIRNAI
+273 QSQSEVENIGIRNAI

-301 DKKDFSF
+301 DKEDFSF
-308 DKINTKAKRIL
+308 DKINSKAKKIL

-326 SSYKKE
+326 LSCKKK

-337 STKREETINKLID
+337 SIKKEETINKLID
-350 VIVDHLESMSPK
+350 IIVDHLESMSPK

-397 ASEELRVAAKEI
+397 ASEELRVAAREI

>member
-18 IIRISGKRCKN
+18 IIRISGKNCKI

-34 SFKLTAPRYLT
+34 SFKPTVPRYLT
-45 LRKIFDSNKKLID
+45 LRKIFDSHKKLID
-58 TALVVYIPGPSTV
+58 TTLVVYIPGPSTV

-78 FHIHGSTIIEKKIYD
+78 FHIHGSTIIEKKIYE
-93 TLLEHEDFR
+93 TLLKHKGFR
-102 LAMNGEFTRRAFLN
+102 IAMNGEFTRRAFLN

-150 ASKID
+150 SDKIE
-155 KWRREI
+155 KWRHEI

-171 IDFSDEELPPRLEID
+171 IDFSDEELPSHLEID

-210 IRSGFVVTLIGK
+210 MRSGFVVTLIGK

-273 QSESEVENIGIRNAI
+273 QSKSEVENIGIRNAI

-308 DKINTKAKRIL
+308 DKINSKAKKIL

-326 SSYKKE
+326 LSYKKK

>member
-18 IIRISGKRCKN
+18 IIRISGKSCKN

-34 SFKLTAPRYLT
+34 SFKPTVPRYLT
-45 LRKIFDSNKKLID
+45 LRKIFDSHKKLID
-58 TALVVYIPGPSTV
+58 TSLVVYIPGPSTV

-78 FHIHGSTIIEKKIYD
+78 FHIHGSTIIEKKIYE
-93 TLLEHEDFR
+93 TLLKRKGFR
-102 LAMNGEFTRRAFLN
+102 IAMNGEFTRRAFLN

-137 QFQASIRQYNGFL
+137 QFQASINQYNGFL
-150 ASKID
+150 SDKIE
-155 KWRREI
+155 KWRHEI

-171 IDFSDEELPPRLEID
+171 IDFSDEELPSHLEID
-186 FKEKVSKLIKEKE
+186 FKEKVSKLIEEKE

-210 IRSGFVVTLIGK
+210 MRSGFVVTLIGK

-259 KGYPI
+259 KGYPV

-288 DKANSSDIILFMS
+288 DKANSSDIILLMS
-301 DKKDFSF
+301 DKEDFSV
-308 DKINTKAKRIL
+308 DKINSKAKKIL

-326 SSYKKE
+326 LSCKKK

>member
-18 IIRISGKRCKN
+18 IIRISGKNCKK
-29 LPDIF
+29 LPEIF
-34 SFKLTAPRYLT
+34 SFMPTVPRYLT
-45 LRKIFDSNKKLID
+45 LRKIFDSNKNLID

-71 TGEDVFE
+71 TGEDIFE
-78 FHIHGSTIIEKKIYD
+78 FHIHGSTIIEKKIYES
-93 TLLEHEDFR
+93 LLKHKDFR
-102 LAMNGEFTRRAFLN
+102 VAMNGEFTRRAFLN

-137 QFQASIRQYNGFL
+137 QFQTFTQQYNGIL
-150 ASKID
+150 TNKID
-155 KWRREI
+155 KWRHEI

-171 IDFSDEELPPRLEID
+171 IDFSDEELPTDLELD
-186 FKEKVSKLIKEKE
+186 FKEKVLKLIGEKE

-210 IRSGFVVTLIGK
+210 IRSGFVITLIGK

-273 QSESEVENIGIRNAI
+273 LSTSEVENIGIKNAI
-288 DKANSSDIILFMS
+288 DKANSSDIILLLS

-308 DKINTKAKRIL
+308 DQIDSKAKKIL

-326 SSYKKE
+326 LSYKKK

-337 STKREETINKLID
+337 STKREETIDKLID

-362 NNLILTRE
+362 NNIILTRE

-387 KINLNFYPEL
+387 KINLNFNPEL

>member
-18 IIRISGKRCKN
+18 IIRISGKNCKK
-29 LPDIF
+29 LPEIF
-34 SFKLTAPRYLT
+34 SFMPTVPRYLT

-71 TGEDVFE
+71 TGEDIFE
-78 FHIHGSTIIEKKIYD
+78 FHIHGSTIIEKKIYES
-93 TLLEHEDFR
+93 LLKHKDFR
-102 LAMNGEFTRRAFLN
+102 VAMNGEFTRRAFLN

-137 QFQASIRQYNGFL
+137 QFQTSTRQYNGIL
-150 ASKID
+150 TNKID
-155 KWRREI
+155 KWRHEI

-171 IDFSDEELPPRLEID
+171 IDFSDEELPTDLELD
-186 FKEKVSKLIKEKE
+186 FKEKVLKLIGEKE

-210 IRSGFVVTLIGK
+210 IRSGFVITLIGK

-273 QSESEVENIGIRNAI
+273 LSTSEVENIGIKNAI
-288 DKANSSDIILFMS
+288 DKANSSDIILLLS

-308 DKINTKAKRIL
+308 DQIDSKAKKIL

-326 SSYKKE
+326 LSYKKK

-337 STKREETINKLID
+337 STKREETIDKLID

-362 NNLILTRE
+362 NNIILTRE

-387 KINLNFYPEL
+387 KINLNFNPEL

>member
-18 IIRISGKRCKN
+18 IIRISGKNCKK
-29 LPDIF
+29 LPEIF
-34 SFKLTAPRYLT
+34 SFKPTVPRYLT

-78 FHIHGSTIIEKKIYD
+78 FHIHGSTIIEKKIYES
-93 TLLEHEDFR
+93 LLKHKDFR
-102 LAMNGEFTRRAFLN
+102 VAMNGEFTRRAFLN

-137 QFQASIRQYNGFL
+137 QFQASTRQYNGIL
-150 ASKID
+150 TNKID
-155 KWRREI
+155 KWRHEI

-171 IDFSDEELPPRLEID
+171 IDFSDEELPTDLELD
-186 FKEKVSKLIKEKE
+186 FKEKVLKLIGEKE

-210 IRSGFVVTLIGK
+210 IRSGFVITLIGK

-273 QSESEVENIGIRNAI
+273 LSTSEVENIGIKNAI
-288 DKANSSDIILFMS
+288 DKANSSDIILLLS

-308 DKINTKAKRIL
+308 DQIDSKAKKIL

-326 SSYKKE
+326 LSYKKK

-337 STKREETINKLID
+337 STKREETIDKLID

-362 NNLILTRE
+362 NNIILTRE

-387 KINLNFYPEL
+387 KINLNLNPEL

>member
-18 IIRISGKRCKN
+18 IIRISGKNCKK
-29 LPDIF
+29 LPEIF
-34 SFKLTAPRYLT
+34 SFMPTVPRYLT

-78 FHIHGSTIIEKKIYD
+78 FHIHGSTIIEKKIYES
-93 TLLEHEDFR
+93 LLKHKDFR
-102 LAMNGEFTRRAFLN
+102 VAMNGEFTRRAFLN

-137 QFQASIRQYNGFL
+137 QFQTSTRQYNGIL
-150 ASKID
+150 TNKID
-155 KWRREI
+155 KWRHEI

-171 IDFSDEELPPRLEID
+171 IDFSDEELPTDLELD
-186 FKEKVSKLIKEKE
+186 FKEKVLKLIGEKE

-210 IRSGFVVTLIGK
+210 IRSGFVITLIGK

-273 QSESEVENIGIRNAI
+273 LSTSEVENIGIKNAI
-288 DKANSSDIILFMS
+288 DKANSSDIILLLS

-308 DKINTKAKRIL
+308 DQIDSKAKKIL

-326 SSYKKE
+326 LSYKKK

-337 STKREETINKLID
+337 STKREETIDKLID

-362 NNLILTRE
+362 NNIILTRE

-387 KINLNFYPEL
+387 KINLNFNPEL

>member
-18 IIRISGKRCKN
+18 IIRISGKNCKI

-34 SFKLTAPRYLT
+34 SFKPTIPRYLT
-45 LRKIFDSNKKLID
+45 LRKIFDSHKKLID
-58 TALVVYIPGPSTV
+58 TTLVVYIPGPSTV

-78 FHIHGSTIIEKKIYD
+78 FHIHGSTIIEKKIYE
-93 TLLEHEDFR
+93 TLLKHKGFR
-102 LAMNGEFTRRAFLN
+102 IAMNGEFTRRAFLN

-150 ASKID
+150 SDKIE
-155 KWRREI
+155 KWRHEI

-171 IDFSDEELPPRLEID
+171 IDFSDEELPSHLEID

-210 IRSGFVVTLIGK
+210 MRSGFVVTLIGK

-273 QSESEVENIGIRNAI
+273 QSKSEVENIGIRNAI

-308 DKINTKAKRIL
+308 DKINSKAKKIL

-326 SSYKKE
+326 LSYKKK